1 MAHFVDVPP
10 GRPMDPV
17 RDRSSGVRL
26 GTVNESLTI
35 GVWGVTANATIVAAA
50 PAGGG
55 QNGINI
61 LVSDTHVV
69 QNGCRKFFIR
79 GLVDGC
85 TLTAVDGG
93 ANVTAAL
100 PVTGRRRFSW
110 NDATPSAVA
119 PAIKLLAHGSLQRFP
134 PMPEATWRAA
144 IETTLRTINVN
155 LIGRVVLAHAARSN
169 IIITPYIDTSFANA
183 DAGISFTA
191 QDHVHNAAGGGAGG
205 TLAHE
210 MTHRIVLSMTGT
222 WEDAN
227 ASFNEPTGF
236 EFDGTDFVSVL
247 VQNMYGSAEG
257 RRMRRKDHGSGVIN
271 SVDTADA
278 QSFAF
283 DFNGRLGYFRSH
295 ATAFFNDLK
304 AVNVPWNP
312 LQWIDAN
319 QSSM

>member
-26 GTVNESLTI
+26 GSVNESLTI
-35 GVWGVTANATIVAAA
+35 GVWGVSATADIVAQA

-61 LVSDTHVV
+61 LVANTGVV

-110 NDATPSAVA
+110 NDATPSAVVSS
-119 PAIKLLAHGSLQRFP
+119 IRLLPHGSLQRFP
-134 PMPEATWRAA
+134 PMPEATWRKA
-144 IETTLRTINVN
+144 IENTLLTISGNT
-155 LIGRVVLAHAARSN
+155 IGRVVLNHAARSN

-191 QDHVHNAAGGGAGG
+191 QDHVRDVAGGGAGG

-210 MTHRIVLSMTGT
+210 MTHRIVLTVTGT
-222 WEDAN
+222 WEDSN
-227 ASFNEPTGF
+227 ASFNEPPGY

-257 RRMRRKDHGSGVIN
+257 RRVRRKDHGSGVLPA
-271 SVDTADA
+271 VDTADA
-278 QSFAF
+278 QTFAL
-283 DFNGRLGYFRSH
+283 DFNGRLGYFRGH
-295 ATAFFNDLK
+295 APAFFNDLK
-304 AVNVPWNP
+304 AVNVTWNP
-312 LQWIDAN
+312 LKWIDTN
-319 QSSM
+319 QSSL

>member
-10 GRPMDPV
+10 GRAMDHV

-26 GTVNESLTI
+26 GSVDESLTI
-35 GVWGVTANATIVAAA
+35 GVWGVSAKSDVVARA

-61 LVSDTHVV
+61 LVTNTGVV

-100 PVTGRRRFSW
+100 PVTGRRSFSW
-110 NDATPSAVA
+110 NNATPSTVV
-119 PAIKLLAHGSLQRFP
+119 PTIKLLAHGSLQRFP
-134 PMPEATWRAA
+134 PMPEATWLAA
-144 IETTLRTINVN
+144 IENTLRAINGN
-155 LIGRVVLAHAARSN
+155 AIGRTVLAHAARSN
-169 IIITPYIDTSFANA
+169 IVITPYLDTSFANA

-191 QDHVHNAAGGGAGG
+191 QDHVRDVAGGGAGG

-210 MTHRIVLSMTGT
+210 MTHRIVLTATGT

-227 ASFNEPTGF
+227 ASFNEPVGF

-247 VQNMYGSAEG
+247 VQNMYGSAEH
-257 RRMRRKDHGSGVIN
+257 RTIRRKDHGGSVIH
-271 SVDTADA
+271 SVDTTDA
-278 QSFAF
+278 QGFAF
-283 DFNGRLGYFRSH
+283 DFRGRLGYFSDH
-295 ATAFFNDLK
+295 APAFFNALK
-304 AVNVPWNP
+304 AVNVVWNP
-312 LQWIDAN
+312 LKWLDAN
-319 QSSM
+319 QSSR